1 MLASH
6 HHHQQ
11 QQQQQNSQL
20 LGSLYPPNPYM
31 NPMLWPFRAK
41 QRRGVLRRAVFSD
54 HQRKGLEAA
63 FVKQKYI
70 SKPDRKKLASKLA
83 LKDSQVKIWFQ
94 NRRMKWRNSKERELM
109 KSKSK
114 QNEQNPSTSSNQSVN
129 KNNKLT
135 NDLLN
140 KPSNSYML
148 DNKNTPSYSYHQDF
162 NQMYSQQSKISLN
175 CCLNNDNNNNHY
187 HTNNSS
193 NNNNNNNNSLHIET
207 SNDQAQS
214 PSSPNSSSIC
224 LSSPVSCTSSST
236 SPNHE
241 KNFDY
246 NQTCNENEQFASD
259 DEDDDD
265 ASSFIEDTDLNEDFN
280 ESNLENDELTSNNI
294 RNRTNSSSSNV
305 SKDEEL
311 NISEKSE

>member
-1 MLASH
+1 MLAS
-6 HHHQQ
+6 HHQQ

-114 QNEQNPSTSSNQSVN
+114 QNENPSTPSNQSVN
-129 KNNKLT
+129 KNNKLA

-162 NQMYSQQSKISLN
+162 NQIYSQQSKISLN
-175 CCLNNDNNNNHY
+175 CCLNNDNNNHY
-187 HTNNSS
+187 HTNSS
-193 NNNNNNNNSLHIET
+193 SNNNNNSLHIET

-259 DEDDDD
+259 DEENDDDD
-265 ASSFIEDTDLNEDFN
+265 DDDESSFIEDTDLNEDYN
-280 ESNLENDELTSNNI
+280 ESNLENDQLTSNNI
-294 RNRTNSSSSNV
+294 RNRTISSSSNV
-305 SKDEEL
+305 SKNEEL
-311 NISEKSE
+311 NNSEKSE

>member
-193 NNNNNNNNSLHIET
+193 SGDVSTTTTRPTTMNIWT
-207 SNDQAQS
+207 TQAIARQ
-214 PSSPNSSSIC
+214 
-224 LSSPVSCTSSST
+224 
-236 SPNHE
+236 
-241 KNFDY
+241 
-246 NQTCNENEQFASD
+246 
-259 DEDDDD
+259 
-265 ASSFIEDTDLNEDFN
+265 
-280 ESNLENDELTSNNI
+280 
-294 RNRTNSSSSNV
+294 RTAFTR
-305 SKDEEL
+305 
-311 NISEKSE
+311 I